1 MIGRIKG
8 KLAEID
14 GLAGLIETSGGVFY
28 KLYLPADTI
37 SNGII
42 DNEIDLYTYLQVKDD
57 DLVLYGF
64 IDKKHLKVFQML
76 ITVDGVGP
84 KLGFNIL
91 NASNVDEL
99 NDAIMNNNLDY
110 ICSIPGVGKKTGQK
124 IILELSSK
132 MGKIYE
138 LPVNIVSQ
146 DDNMAVDALISLGF
160 KKYEAQTLISK
171 MDKTLSME
179 EKIKLG
185 IKQMTKNKYD

>member
-14 GLAGLIETSGGVFY
+14 GLAGLIETVGGVYY
-28 KLYLPADTI
+28 KLYLPTDTI
-37 SNGII
+37 TNGII
-42 DNEIDLYTYLQVKDD
+42 NTEIDLYTYLQVKED

-91 NASNVDEL
+91 NGSKVDEL
-99 NDAIMNNNLDY
+99 NEAIMNNNLDY
-110 ICSIPGVGKKTGQK
+110 ICNIPGVGKKTGQK

-132 MGKIYE
+132 MGKVYE
-138 LPVNIVSQ
+138 LPVNIIST
-146 DDNMAVDALISLGF
+146 DDHMAVEALTSLGF
-160 KKYEAQTLISK
+160 KKYEAQTLVSK
-171 MDKTLSME
+171 MDTTLSME
-179 EKIKLG
+179 DKIKLG

>member
-8 KLAEID
+8 KLADID
-14 GLAGLIETSGGVFY
+14 GMTGLVETSGGVFY
-28 KLYLPADTI
+28 KLYLPTDLQQVE
-37 SNGII
+37 NI
-42 DNEIDLYTYLQVKDD
+42 DKTVDLYTHLQVKDD

-84 KLGFNIL
+84 KLSFNIL
-91 NASNVDEL
+91 SASKVDQL

-132 MGKIYE
+132 MGKEYE
-138 LPVNIVSQ
+138 LPVNIVSH
-146 DDNMAVDALISLGF
+146 DDNMAVDALVSLGF
-160 KKYEAQTLISK
+160 KKYEAQTLVSK
-171 MDKTLSME
+171 MDKNLTLE

-185 IKQMTKNKYD
+185 IKQMTNNKYD

>member
-14 GLAGLIETSGGVFY
+14 GLTGLIETTGGVFY
-28 KLYLPADTI
+28 KLYLPTETI
-37 SNGII
+37 LNGIL
-42 DNEIDLYTYLQVKDD
+42 DQDVDLYTYLQVKED

-91 NASNVDEL
+91 NGSKVDEL
-99 NDAIMNNNLDY
+99 NKAIMNNNLDY
-110 ICSIPGVGKKTGQK
+110 ICGIPGVGKKTGQK

-132 MGKIYE
+132 MGKVYE
-138 LPVNIVSQ
+138 LPVNIISQ
-146 DDNMAVDALISLGF
+146 DDHMAVEALTSLGF

-171 MDKTLSME
+171 MDTTLSME
-179 EKIKLG
+179 DKIKLG

>member
-8 KLAEID
+8 KLAEVD
-14 GLAGLIETSGGVFY
+14 GLTGLIETSGGVFY
-28 KLYLPADTI
+28 KLYLPTETI
-37 SNGII
+37 SNGIL
-42 DNEIDLYTYLQVKDD
+42 DQEIDLYTYLQVKED

-64 IDKKHLKVFQML
+64 IDKKQLKVFQML

-91 NASNVDEL
+91 NGSKVDEL
-99 NDAIMNNNLDY
+99 NKAIMNNNLDY

-138 LPVNIVSQ
+138 LPVNIISQ
-146 DDNMAVDALISLGF
+146 DDHMAVEALTSLGF
-160 KKYEAQTLISK
+160 KKYEAQALISK
-171 MDKTLSME
+171 MDTTLSME
-179 EKIKLG
+179 DKIKLG